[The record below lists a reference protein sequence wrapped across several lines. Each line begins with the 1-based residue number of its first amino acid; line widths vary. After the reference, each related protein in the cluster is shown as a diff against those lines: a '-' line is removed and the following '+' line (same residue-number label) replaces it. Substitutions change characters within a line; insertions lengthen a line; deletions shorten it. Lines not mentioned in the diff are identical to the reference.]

1 MFLVRFFC
9 LILVCI
15 LGIIFFKSPV
25 FSQKEF
31 NISYNTTYQ
40 VYDSGQAQVTQEITL
55 HNNMTQV
62 YASNYALHLEGKRP
76 DNIKV
81 VEDNFDIPFEVQE
94 ELGKTKIIVNFKD
107 ALVGREK
114 TRIFTIFYGL
124 SNVAQKNGQVWDVT
138 VPKLANPDSVDE
150 YKLNFLVPK
159 SFGELAYISPQ
170 PYSKSQTSSWYQFEF
185 VKDDLFKAGVVAAFG
200 QFQTIN
206 FDLTYNIKNPNNQP
220 GETKIALIPD
230 TAYQRV
236 YYELIDPEPVNISL
250 DDDGNWL
257 ATYYLKASEEKQV
270 KVKVDVQIFSSP
282 QKYYPEVDPL
292 KHPYYLSATDKWQ
305 ATDPEIQK
313 IAALLKTPRAI
324 YSFVVS
330 KLEYNYTRVSKN
342 PLRLGAKEALINP
355 QEAICME
362 FTDLFIALA
371 RAAGIPAREINGY
384 AYTENP
390 ELQPLSLV
398 ADVLH
403 SWPEY
408 WDSSQ
413 KVWRPVDPT
422 WEDTTGG
429 IDYFDKFDLSHVT
442 FVIHGKNTN
451 YPYPAGSYKNPQ
463 SLQKDVLAQFGVL
476 PDLKVSQINTEVVT
490 NGIDKPF
497 SPLKRTIKVYNSG
510 PVAYYNVPVNIN
522 TRNALA
528 TPSSSVLP
536 FLAPFSWTTQE
547 LEYKLPTFLKFLKAS
562 SIISVGDSVIQYD
575 IPEAQFYL
583 TEIITILGILALIVL
598 LFFAISHFLPKIN
611 K

>member
-1 MFLVRFFC
+1 
-9 LILVCI
+9 
-15 LGIIFFKSPV
+15 
-25 FSQKEF
+25 
-31 NISYNTTYQ
+31 
-40 VYDSGQAQVTQEITL
+40 
-55 HNNMTQV
+55 
-62 YASNYALHLEGKRP
+62 
-76 DNIKV
+76 
-81 VEDNFDIPFEVQE
+81 
-94 ELGKTKIIVNFKD
+94 
-107 ALVGREK
+107 
-114 TRIFTIFYGL
+114 
-124 SNVAQKNGQVWDVT
+124 
-138 VPKLANPDSVDE
+138 
-150 YKLNFLVPK
+150 
-159 SFGELAYISPQ
+159 
-170 PYSKSQTSSWYQFEF
+170 
-185 VKDDLFKAGVVAAFG
+185 
-200 QFQTIN
+200 
-206 FDLTYNIKNPNNQP
+206 
-220 GETKIALIPD
+220 
-230 TAYQRV
+230 
-236 YYELIDPEPVNISL
+236 
-250 DDDGNWL
+250 
-257 ATYYLKASEEKQV
+257 
-270 KVKVDVQIFSSP
+270 
-282 QKYYPEVDPL
+282 
-292 KHPYYLSATDKWQ
+292 
-305 ATDPEIQK
+305 
-313 IAALLKTPRAI
+313 
-324 YSFVVS
+324 
-330 KLEYNYTRVSKN
+330 
-342 PLRLGAKEALINP
+342 
-355 QEAICME
+355 ME